1 MSKSTRIFDLV
12 HMLGG
17 RRSRTVAEIADTLDI
32 SQRTVFRYLADL
44 QGRHIPIYKDDHGY
58 RLLETA
64 TLKPLNLTAEEHAL
78 LKVALDNPALRR
90 HPTLNQRLAALE
102 LKLDAATELAE
113 ESPRA
118 LQLASIDRSGP
129 RAEDAIE
136 PLRIAIKRSEMVE
149 IRYDSLS
156 GGQHKWR
163 RVDPWQVFE
172 RSQAWYLVGRCH
184 IHDEPRMFRLD
195 RISKIKGSNTTFEIP
210 SGFTLDNF
218 LEHSWKI
225 FTSDG
230 HYKVH
235 LRFDKSLSPLILNA
249 RHHPGEAVTK
259 RRDGSVDYK
268 VELSSLEEIAR
279 WVVGFGGKCRVV
291 GPGELRLAT
300 VQLARGALVERSTL
314 KEVDP
319 GFRTAC

>member
-1 MSKSTRIFDLV
+1 MSKSTRIFELV

-17 RRSRTVAEIADTLDI
+17 RRSRSVGEIADKLDI
-32 SQRTVFRYLADL
+32 SERTVFRYLADL
-44 QGRHIPIYKDDHGY
+44 QGRHIPIYKDDYGY

-78 LKVALDNPALRR
+78 LKVALDNPALRANK
-90 HPTLNQRLAALE
+90 TLNQRLTALE

-129 RAEDAIE
+129 KAEDALE
-136 PLRIAIKRSEMVE
+136 PLRLATSRSETVE
-149 IRYDSLS
+149 IQYDSLS
-156 GGQHKWR
+156 GGQHKRR

-172 RSQAWYLVGRCH
+172 RSEAWYLVGRCH

-195 RISKIKGSNTTFEIP
+195 RISGIKGSNETFAIP
-210 SGFTLDNF
+210 ADFSLDDF
-218 LEHSWKI
+218 LDRSWKM
-225 FTSDG
+225 FTGDG

-235 LRFDKSLSPLILNA
+235 LRFDKSLAPLILNA
-249 RHHPGEAVTK
+249 RHHPGEEVTQRK
-259 RRDGSVDYK
+259 NGSVDYK
-268 VELSSLEEIAR
+268 VELSSLQEIAR

-291 GPGELRLAT
+291 GPGELRSATGRLAAD
-300 VQLARGALVERSTL
+300 VLFE
-314 KEVDP
+314 
-319 GFRTAC
+319 